1 MLKGVGLNCN
11 DSLYMPDKNFAYP
24 FVLITISQ
32 YTYMYSIEYY
42 YKKMIV
48 RL

>member
-11 DSLYMPDKNFAYP
+11 DSLYMADKNFAYP

-42 YKKMIV
+42 YKKKNDC
-48 RL
+48 

>member
-24 FVLITISQ
+24 FVLIT
-32 YTYMYSIEYY
+32 
-42 YKKMIV
+42 KKMIV